1 MTFVFILSNLL
12 VNPSI
17 PCLRRRTMKL
27 SSNKWL
33 QKKFYIWDVGV
44 RRLILSLQYL
54 STTFS
59 TRLVLRND
67 CRYCLCM
74 KFIFLSC
81 LAQITL
87 KQIIHLY
94 RIIWYVFSIRYFM
107 LRVWGKRIW
116 NASNTPHKCT
126 DCGFIIIYLD
136 LIKQE
141 RKQENKASK
150 VCVKQQ
156 TINLH
161 ICDSTELDIQTTFT
175 IIWIDRCLSY
185 IK

>member
-1 MTFVFILSNLL
+1 MLSNLFL
-12 VNPSI
+12 NSSI
-17 PCLRRRTMKL
+17 PCLRRRAMKL

-33 QKKFYIWDVGV
+33 QKVVYLRCGCKEIDPFLAVFVTDFFK
-44 RRLILSLQYL
+44 SLA
-54 STTFS
+54 
-59 TRLVLRND
+59 LRND
-67 CRYCLCM
+67 CQYCFCIKL
-74 KFIFLSC
+74 IFFSYVLS
-81 LAQITL
+81 IG
-87 KQIIHLY
+87 
-94 RIIWYVFSIRYFM
+94 YFM
-107 LRVWGKRIW
+107 LRARHKIIQ

-126 DCGFIIIYLD
+126 DCGFIIIYLY

-141 RKQENKASK
+141 RKQENKANK

-175 IIWIDRCLSY
+175 IIWMDRCLSY